1 MDQSSNCNCLPLRPT
16 PMKKFQ
22 NSAHTFVHESLR
34 GLAEVHADIL
44 AVHLDPTYVVRR
56 ENTPGQVA
64 VISGGG
70 SGHEPLDV
78 GYVGQ
83 GMLAAACPGEIF
95 TSCTPNQIV
104 AAAQAAEQGAGCL
117 FIVKN
122 YRGDLL
128 NFETAL
134 DMLDFDCS
142 TVVVDDDASVDT
154 SPHSVGRRGAA
165 GTLIVQKVVGAAAAA
180 GASLAECKTVGC
192 RVNSQTA
199 SAGVSFQGC
208 MDPITGS
215 PTFVIGA
222 DEIEFGVGLHGEPG
236 RQRIPMASAENLAA
250 RMLDTIMRDLKP
262 KPEHRLLLCV
272 NGFGATPL
280 SELYVLFNAASGH
293 LKARGLNIHCSLV
306 GNYATSL
313 DTPGGSI
320 TVTVLDDEIASLWLA
335 PVHTAALRW

>member
-1 MDQSSNCNCLPLRPT
+1 
-16 PMKKFQ
+16 MKKFK
-22 NSAHTFVHESLR
+22 NSTHSFVHESLK

-44 AVHLDPTYVVRR
+44 RVHFDPTYVIRR
-56 ENTPGQVA
+56 DSAQGRVA

-78 GYVGQ
+78 GYVGH

-95 TSCTPNQIV
+95 TSCTPDQIL
-104 AAAQAAEQGAGCL
+104 AAAQSAEQGAGCL

-134 DMLDFDCS
+134 DMLDFECA
-142 TVVVDDDASVDT
+142 TVVVDDDASVDS

-165 GTLIVQKVVGAAAAA
+165 GTMIVQKIVGAAAAA
-180 GASLAECKTVGC
+180 GASLSECKAVGN
-192 RVNSQTA
+192 RINAKTA
-199 SAGVSFQGC
+199 SVGVSFQGC
-208 MDPITGS
+208 MDPITGA
-215 PTFVIGA
+215 PTFEIGA

-236 RQRIPMASAENLAA
+236 RQRIPMQAVDALAT
-250 RMLDTIMRDLKP
+250 RMLDTILADLKP
-262 KPEHRLLLCV
+262 QPGQGVLLCI

-280 SELYVLFNAASGH
+280 VELYVLFNAAASQ
-293 LKARGLNIHCSLV
+293 LKERGLIVQRSLV
-306 GNYATSL
+306 GNHATSL

-320 TVTVLDDEIASLWLA
+320 TVSLFDDELSSLWSA

>member
-1 MDQSSNCNCLPLRPT
+1 
-16 PMKKFQ
+16 MKKFK
-22 NSAHTFVHESLR
+22 NSAHNFVHESLM
-34 GLAEVHADIL
+34 GLAEAHADIL
-44 AVHLDPTYVVRR
+44 TVQFDPTCVLRR
-56 ENTPGQVA
+56 ALTPGQVA

-95 TSCTPNQIV
+95 TSCTPDQIL
-104 AAAQAAEQGAGCL
+104 AAARAAEQGAGCL

-134 DMLDFDCS
+134 DMLDVDCA
-142 TVVVDDDASVDT
+142 TVVVDDDASVDS

-165 GTLIVQKVVGAAAAA
+165 GTMIVQKIVGAAAAA
-180 GASLAECKTVGC
+180 GASLGECKAVGH
-192 RVNSQTA
+192 RVNAQTA
-199 SAGVSFQGC
+199 SVGVSFQGC
-208 MDPITGS
+208 MDPITGA
-215 PTFVIGA
+215 PTFEIGA

-236 RQRIPMASAENLAA
+236 RQRIPMQAANALAT
-250 RMLDTIMRDLKP
+250 RMLDTILGDLKP
-262 KPEHRLLLCV
+262 QPGQRVLLCV

-280 SELYVLFNAASGH
+280 VELYVLFNAAASQ
-293 LKARGLNIHCSLV
+293 LKERGLVIQHSLV
-306 GNYATSL
+306 GNHATSL

-320 TVTVLDDEIASLWLA
+320 TVTLLDDELSALWKA